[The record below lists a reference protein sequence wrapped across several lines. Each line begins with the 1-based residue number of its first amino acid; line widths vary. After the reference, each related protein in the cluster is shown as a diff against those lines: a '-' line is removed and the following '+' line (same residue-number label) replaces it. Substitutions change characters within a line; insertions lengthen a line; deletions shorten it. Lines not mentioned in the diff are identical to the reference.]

1 MDALSPS
8 DRLKMEAA
16 RSIREDFL
24 HQLAFHEVDTY
35 TSLKKQCFMMKLM
48 LMYYDRSLD
57 ALNKGADIEKI
68 AALPVREAI
77 GRFKYVKEE
86 NIDKEFAEINERLSS
101 ELAEAVKEGEDD

>member
-1 MDALSPS
+1 
-8 DRLKMEAA
+8 
-16 RSIREDFL
+16 
-24 HQLAFHEVDTY
+24 
-35 TSLKKQCFMMKLM
+35 MKLM

-86 NIDKEFAEINERLSS
+86 DIDKEFAEIDERLSRNS
-101 ELAEAVKEGEDD
+101 PRQKKKGRMTDA